1 MDIVSNIV
9 GIVVLLALLLGGW
22 FILTSNQ
29 LNTMQTDFKAAQ
41 QAYQISRLSSDFD
54 SILKVTEP
62 KTSQPLAMLIGDSI
76 YYGKETLEYGQKVD
90 VKGTVEEAMDA
101 AYGKDNYYLT
111 IVDESNMP
119 NDSNISIDSNA
130 SSKRSYSFSLGTEK
144 TNADKFAFE
153 RSLALPNNLQA
164 RVRLVVYGG

>member
-29 LNTMQTDFKAAQ
+29 LNTMQTDFTAAK

-62 KTSQPLAMLIGDSI
+62 KTSQPLALIIGDSI
-76 YYGKETLEYGQKVD
+76 YYGKDTLEYGQKVD
-90 VKGTVEEAMDA
+90 VKGTIEEAMDA

-111 IVDESNMP
+111 IAD
-119 NDSNISIDSNA
+119 DSNAISDSNA
-130 SSKRSYSFSLGTEK
+130 SSKGSYSFSLGTEK

-164 RVRLVVYGG
+164 RVRLVVYGE